1 MEGDL
6 RAALLVLILISAP
19 LAGSMGAGAE
29 FKCFQTPGEGI
40 RCACIGASD
49 CSEMKSS
56 GSCSGGYRV
65 AIFCYAVTL
74 CGIKRRYSMELI
86 GGVVVEDPL
95 GQAAEGPA
103 AAACTDPPC
112 SRHRQLHQA
121 RHQHVDDC
129 CRSP

>member
-1 MEGDL
+1 M

-56 GSCSGGYRV
+56 GSCSGGYRSGFSGSRGVDRTWGVTSEGSIVRDSASLSEPTSPFLIAV
-65 AIFCYAVTL
+65 ARERAL
-74 CGIKRRYSMELI
+74 MALS
-86 GGVVVEDPL
+86 
-95 GQAAEGPA
+95 
-103 AAACTDPPC
+103 
-112 SRHRQLHQA
+112 
-121 RHQHVDDC
+121 
-129 CRSP
+129 

>member
-56 GSCSGGYRV
+56 GSCSGGYRSGFSGSRGRRLQMGWGVTSEGSIVRDSASLSEPTSPFLIAV
-65 AIFCYAVTL
+65 ARERAL
-74 CGIKRRYSMELI
+74 MALS
-86 GGVVVEDPL
+86 
-95 GQAAEGPA
+95 
-103 AAACTDPPC
+103 
-112 SRHRQLHQA
+112 
-121 RHQHVDDC
+121 
-129 CRSP
+129 

>member
-56 GSCSGGYRV
+56 GTYKSEAVCDKGELGAIICSCKAARSGG
-65 AIFCYAVTL
+65 
-74 CGIKRRYSMELI
+74 RRPIL
-86 GGVVVEDPL
+86 L
-95 GQAAEGPA
+95 
-103 AAACTDPPC
+103 
-112 SRHRQLHQA
+112 R
-121 RHQHVDDC
+121 
-129 CRSP
+129 